1 MFPVTVIHAKATAA
15 GLAYLVIGGH
25 AVNFYCE
32 PRATLDV
39 DFLVRRSDESKWREL
54 LAAEGFKVFNDQ
66 QAFLQFSPPYGI
78 EWRLDLMLVN
88 DSTFT
93 KLLAGARSEQ
103 LLGIRTLIPRPEHL
117 IALKLHALK
126 HGHQERFEKDFGD
139 VITLTRNSGLDPKS
153 ESFRQLFDQFGTHE
167 LYERVLQRLT

>member
-1 MFPVTVIHAKATAA
+1 MFPVTVIHAKARAA

-103 LLGIRTLIPRPEHL
+103 LLGIRTLIPGRSISSPSNSTPSNTA
-117 IALKLHALK
+117 IRNVLK
-126 HGHQERFEKDFGD
+126 RTS
-139 VITLTRNSGLDPKS
+139 VT
-153 ESFRQLFDQFGTHE
+153 
-167 LYERVLQRLT
+167 